1 MNPSRITRIC
11 GMSLYSSM
19 YGYLG
24 CMPDSGRFNDDSRQ
38 TREEGGWVRTQQLT
52 SGRGESFELFHS
64 WVAPPR
70 DCC

>member
-38 TREEGGWVRTQQLT
+38 RREEGGRVRTQQLT
-52 SGRGESFELFHS
+52 S
-64 WVAPPR
+64 
-70 DCC
+70 